1 MTITRIPAEAVGILR
16 SALLS
21 ELGVPASRIEEASIA
36 QDKEKHPELF
46 LRPLARLD
54 DYRAVLHLLGWG
66 EPDVQGAVSLDLD
79 AHRDLVAK
87 TMRTRLEVERDYMGE
102 HADVKG
108 AKQQREAATRNARV
122 IEDFLNANGL
132 TDRE

>member
-1 MTITRIPAEAVGILR
+1 MTITRIPAEVVVILR

-46 LRPLARLD
+46 SRPLARLD

-66 EPDVQGAVSLDLD
+66 EPDTPEAVSLDLD
-79 AHRDLVAK
+79 AHRDPVAK
-87 TMRTRLEVERDYMGE
+87 AMRTRLEVERDYMSE
-102 HADVKG
+102 HAEVKG
-108 AKQQREAATRNARV
+108 AKRQRETATRNARV
-122 IEDFLNANGL
+122 IEEFLIANGL
-132 TDRE
+132 TDRA